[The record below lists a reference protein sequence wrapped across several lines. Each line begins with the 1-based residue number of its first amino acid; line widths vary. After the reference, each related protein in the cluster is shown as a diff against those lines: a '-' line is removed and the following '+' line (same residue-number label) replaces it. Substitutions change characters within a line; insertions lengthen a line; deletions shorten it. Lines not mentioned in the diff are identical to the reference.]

1 MNMRQDY
8 LATWGMKMIEAVKST
23 VANSTLLRGSA
34 EQSSTLSSFAA
45 NPDKLQI
52 ASQAP
57 YVSPTVRVDVNTK
70 IAILEFRESLT
81 GDVLAQIPSEQAIRS
96 YKLRE
101 AKEQAEIAAQTT
113 KTLRTQKGADPISTN
128 ARVPESTQAVQPS
141 QDATPSPAPS
151 VAVAAEVEAITTDLD
166 V

>member
-1 MNMRQDY
+1 
-8 LATWGMKMIEAVKST
+8 MIEAVKST
-23 VANSTLLRGSA
+23 VANSAHLRGSV
-34 EQSSTLSSFAA
+34 EQTSTLNSFAA

-70 IAILEFRESLT
+70 IAILEFRESVS
-81 GDVLAQIPSEQAIRS
+81 GEVLAQIPSEQAIRS

-101 AKEQAEIAAQTT
+101 AKQEAQLLAKLTQ
-113 KTLRTQKGADPISTN
+113 KSGTQKGPTPISTN
-128 ARVPESTQAVQPS
+128 TGTGQAQESA
-141 QDATPSPAPS
+141 PAPTVS
-151 VAVAAEVEAITTDLD
+151 ESSSAGTDVSANAEGVSLAAQLEAVTTQLT